1 MPQPQ
6 NPYTEQEFIRRY
18 TAGMPSSPYYQ
29 KHGITPEMGWSEAA
43 SRAPFGSSG
52 LVYQGMGDAYDRWL
66 ARREAKGRYRELYN
80 PTLMGTPTT
89 GPESRYKSGVR
100 GSPLPSPPRG
110 MAAERPAPQAAPQ
123 AALQAALQMTPGQT
137 RTMAPIDESA
147 RSAFLSR
154 TKGAG
159 GAGTTQAALKAGLAG
174 SAKVLRKGRAKKKP
188 TKTKVK
194 EHARVMDIPKMQ
206 KRAAVGSNYDGTLLS
221 IVISARRQA
230 AQNELAFVPVYDYK
244 NSRVV
249 LVRADG
255 VDMVYNMKDRRHR
268 DALRS
273 GLLKAKHDPTEV
285 MQMADRVSAPL
296 KRSIAK
302 DINTE
307 EDVIKALSWM

>member
-1 MPQPQ
+1 MPEPTPPSWYKKPQ
-6 NPYTEQEFIRRY
+6 EGGYDPLAYLRAMSQSTVAGQAM
-18 TAGMPSSPYYQ
+18 TGQLGPQSVAGMGVPGYLGAARAMTPAMLEFVRQTGFKPGDVPGAYREVSGMMTPAAP
-29 KHGITPEMGWSEAA
+29 GRTPEYQEDLAQKR
-43 SRAPFGSSG
+43 RANISVGVRPD
-52 LVYQGMGDAYDRWL
+52 QGPIYETYPDW
-66 ARREAKGRYRELYN
+66 REAMRK
-80 PTLMGTPTT
+80 T
-89 GPESRYKSGVR
+89 
-100 GSPLPSPPRG
+100 
-110 MAAERPAPQAAPQ
+110 RPAE
-123 AALQAALQMTPGQT
+123 LK
-137 RTMAPIDESA
+137 R
-147 RSAFLSR
+147 R
-154 TKGAG
+154 GAG
-159 GAGTTQAALKAGLAG
+159 GADATQAALKAGLEG
-174 SAKVLRKGRAKKKP
+174 SARVLRKGKKKP
-188 TKTKVK
+188 TKTKGK
-194 EHARVMDIPKMQ
+194 DHAMAMDTATLQ
-206 KRAAVGSNYDGTLLS
+206 KSAAAGSNYDGTLLS

-285 MQMADRVSAPL
+285 MQMADRISAPL

>member
-1 MPQPQ
+1 
-6 NPYTEQEFIRRY
+6 
-18 TAGMPSSPYYQ
+18 
-29 KHGITPEMGWSEAA
+29 
-43 SRAPFGSSG
+43 
-52 LVYQGMGDAYDRWL
+52 
-66 ARREAKGRYRELYN
+66 
-80 PTLMGTPTT
+80 
-89 GPESRYKSGVR
+89 
-100 GSPLPSPPRG
+100 
-110 MAAERPAPQAAPQ
+110 
-123 AALQAALQMTPGQT
+123 
-137 RTMAPIDESA
+137 
-147 RSAFLSR
+147 
-154 TKGAG
+154 
-159 GAGTTQAALKAGLAG
+159 
-174 SAKVLRKGRAKKKP
+174 VLRKGKKKP
-188 TKTKVK
+188 AKTKVK

-296 KRSIAK
+296 KGSIAK

-307 EDVIKALSWM
+307 EDVIKALSWR